1 MICLDSSVLVEYL
14 EGNES
19 VKAALEEYADRP
31 LFAPTIV
38 CFELYRGATRAGGR
52 EGLERVQSGLDWI
65 QPLEF
70 TERTAQEAALIDAEL
85 HRDGRP
91 INLGDVLIAAVCR
104 SAGATLLTCDR
115 DFERVDDLEVEY
127 VSME

>member
-31 LFAPTIV
+31 LFTPTVV
-38 CFELYRGATRAGGR
+38 CFELYRGATRAGGQ
-52 EGLERVQSGLDWI
+52 EALERVQTGLDWI
-65 QPLEF
+65 KPLEF

-85 HRDGRP
+85 HRAGRP

-115 DFERVDDLEVEY
+115 DFERVDGLEVEY
-127 VSME
+127 VSVE